1 MLMQMQ
7 TSSQAEK
14 KINPSLCLTVIHL
27 FEIIIVLQVFSPAD
41 SYIAHQIANPHFPN
55 SCLPN
60 LCQIYPTARVP
71 GA

>member
-7 TSSQAEK
+7 TSRVRQK
-14 KINPSLCLTVIHL
+14 KKSTPLCLTVIHL

-41 SYIAHQIANPHFPN
+41 SYIAHQIANPHSPN